1 MYLTKN
7 VLIET
12 VEDAETIRVERVLYI
27 DHTAD
32 GLVTIDVVEPR
43 ALPVWRSLSHIRAE
57 LDGGSTR
64 LLQHDGWLALPRD
77 EGQLSDAER
86 SGRDRAWSVI
96 EPIVSSG
103 AAMYDAKARGQLIAS
118 LVAQGR
124 ASKPTFYAHL
134 SRYWRGG
141 QTISALI
148 PRFQNSGGP
157 GKARTKNAASS
168 QKRGRKPKVEHLT
181 GRAVGINVDERTK
194 NLLVKIGKEFLENKD
209 QFTMTKALEKGLRK
223 YFHIGYDVLPDGTR
237 VPLLPDINELPTI
250 DQFKYWYGKSKDP
263 DKALIAREGQRVHNL
278 KYRGIRGESTSMA
291 NGPGSVYQIDATV
304 GDVYLVS
311 SRDPHLIIGRPVIYV
326 VVDTFSRLIVG
337 FTVTLEG
344 PSWMG
349 AVLAFEHVATNKVEF
364 CRSMGIS
371 ITPDEWPVHHF
382 PEAVLGDRGELESGN
397 ADALVQNFG
406 VRVAN
411 TPPYRADWKAVVERH
426 FRLINDRIV
435 HWLPGAV
442 LKNVSTR
449 GDRDH
454 RLDASLT
461 LAQLRKVLT
470 LCFLEYNSTA
480 TIKGYPLDEDMKRM
494 HVRPNPL
501 TLWHWG
507 QEHRTGGLRYYP
519 PEAVRQGLLPR
530 STATMTP
537 RGLRYKQQ
545 YYTCDF
551 IEAQGWRARAR
562 QQVTWQENIAY
573 DPWSSGQIWLSLK
586 EQKELLVCHEIA
598 GITAANNV
606 PWAELDLEYALG
618 ELDRRREVGQ
628 QQQARTRSD
637 VQIQQILDEGKAR
650 VSSVPIT
657 ASNAARVR
665 GITENRQAEKLMERQ
680 DQPPESR
687 KSDLRAVPPPPSRAQ
702 SIPLFE
708 PSVASAL
715 DALVDDPQEE

>member
-1 MYLTKN
+1 MYLTTN
-7 VLIET
+7 VLVET
-12 VEDAETIRVERVLYI
+12 VEDAGTTRVERVLYI
-27 DHTAD
+27 DQTAD
-32 GLVTIDVVEPR
+32 GLVTINVTEPR
-43 ALPVWRSLSHIRAE
+43 ALPVWRSLAHIRAE
-57 LDGGSTR
+57 LDGGSIR
-64 LLQHDGWLALPRD
+64 LLQHDGWLAVPRD
-77 EGQLSDAER
+77 DGQLSDAER

-96 EPIVSSG
+96 EPIVLAG

-148 PRFQNSGGP
+148 PRFQNSGGL
-157 GKARTKNAASS
+157 GKARTKSAAGG

-181 GRAVGINVDERTK
+181 GRAVGINVDERTR
-194 NLLVKIGKEFLENKD
+194 NLLVKIGKEFLETKD
-209 QFTMTKALEKGLRK
+209 QYTMTKALEEGLRK
-223 YFHIGYDVLPDGTR
+223 YFHVGYDVLPDGTR
-237 VPLLPDINELPTI
+237 VPLLPDPNELPTI

-263 DKALIAREGQRVHNL
+263 NRALIAREGQRAHNL
-278 KYRGIRGESTSMA
+278 KYRGMRGESTSMA
-291 NGPGSVYQIDATV
+291 NGPGSLYQIDATV

-311 SRDPHLIIGRPVIYV
+311 SRNPHLIIGRPVIYV
-326 VVDTFSRLIVG
+326 VVDTFSRMVVG
-337 FTVTLEG
+337 FTVGLEG

-349 AVLAFEHVATNKVEF
+349 AALAFEHVATDKVKF
-364 CRSMGIS
+364 CRSIDIA

-382 PEAVLGDRGELESGN
+382 PEAVLGDRGELEGGN
-397 ADALVQNFG
+397 ADALVQNFH

-411 TPPYRADWKAVVERH
+411 TPPYRADWKAVVERR
-426 FRLINDRIV
+426 FRLVNQRIV

-442 LKNVSTR
+442 RRNLRVR

-454 RLDASLT
+454 RLDATLT

-480 TIKGYPLDEDMKRM
+480 TIRQYPLDEDMKRM
-494 HVRPNPL
+494 RVRPNPL
-501 TLWHWG
+501 ELWHWG

-519 PEAVRQGLLPR
+519 PEVVRQGLLPR
-530 STATMTP
+530 ATATMTP
-537 RGLRYKQQ
+537 RGLRYNQQ
-545 YYTCDF
+545 YYTCDY

-562 QQVTWQENIAY
+562 QKGTWRESIVY

-586 EQKELLVCHEIA
+586 GQKELLVCHEVA

-606 PWAELDLEYALG
+606 PWAELELEYALG

-628 QQQARTRSD
+628 QQQARARSD
-637 VQIQQILDEGKAR
+637 AQIQQILDEGKAR
-650 VSSVPIT
+650 AASVSIT

-665 GITENRQAEKLMERQ
+665 GITENRQAEKLVERQ
-680 DQPPESR
+680 DPPPESSR
-687 KSDLRAVPPPPSRAQ
+687 LSSKAALLPSRVQ
-702 SIPLFE
+702 NIPLFE
-708 PSVASAL
+708 SSVASAL